1 MKSVRE
7 LLKNQNMITDSKA
20 LEAFRRQ
27 REAEERAM
35 VEQIMRE
42 NAAARQA
49 KLQRT
54 FDENSLIP
62 AALRK
67 ATFENYRPQ
76 NASLVKAKQIL
87 FDYPEEFEP
96 DESKNLLLTGD
107 YGVGKSHLAV
117 SVLKRLI
124 ERGFTGIFITVPE
137 LLTKIR
143 STYNR
148 DSHHTELELLETIK
162 GVDCLVLDDI
172 GTENGSD
179 WAVSKLFEV
188 VDGRLGKHTIYTT
201 NLDSI
206 ALERKI
212 GERNFSRLMF
222 DTIPVVM
229 KGEDYRRRGFGRA
242 GQ

>member
-1 MKSVRE
+1 MKS
-7 LLKNQNMITDSKA
+7 LKEILKTPNTSISGEQ
-20 LEAFRRQ
+20 LEAFKRQ
-27 REAEERAM
+27 REAEEREM
-35 VEQIMRE
+35 LQQIMRE
-42 NAAARQA
+42 NLAARQTN
-49 KLQRT
+49 LERI

-62 AALRK
+62 LALRN
-67 ATFENYRPQ
+67 ATFENYESANIHLRR
-76 NASLVKAKQIL
+76 AKEMAYGYAETFKA
-87 FDYPEEFEP
+87 

-124 ERGFTGIFITVPE
+124 KRDFTGIFITVPE

-143 STYNR
+143 STYNKE
-148 DSHHTELELLETIK
+148 SNHTELQLLEIIK

-201 NLDSI
+201 NLDSK
-206 ALERKI
+206 ATEKKI

-222 DTIPVVM
+222 DTVPVVM
-229 KGEDYRRRGFGRA
+229 TGEDYRRRGFGRD